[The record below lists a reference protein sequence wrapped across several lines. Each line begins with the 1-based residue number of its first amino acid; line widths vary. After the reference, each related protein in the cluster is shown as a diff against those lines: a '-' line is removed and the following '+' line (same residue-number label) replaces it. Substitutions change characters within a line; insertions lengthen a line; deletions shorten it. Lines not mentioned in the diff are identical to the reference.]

1 MDNLML
7 TKIDRRAFLRHTA
20 AAAGTLSAGGL
31 FLGLGNTASAKTDSA
46 FAPNPFLHIA
56 PNGDTT
62 LWCGRCEMGQG
73 VSTSLPSAV
82 ADELE
87 ADWSRVTIL
96 QGDGD
101 PKYGPQATG
110 GSRSINLMLEPM
122 RQAGAAGREMLVAAA
137 AATWGVPAA
146 ECEAKN
152 HFIYHKASDRRLGYG
167 ELAATAAEQAVPE
180 TPKLKSREEFRYIG
194 KSLQRHDQSAVV
206 VGERVYG
213 SDAVVPGMKY
223 GAITHVPVLGGKVKR
238 VDTSGLGDLADRV
251 QVVTIDRLERPY
263 GSLGGVGVVAD
274 NTWIAQQA
282 LSRLQIEWD
291 RGPNAIYDTNTYKAE
306 LVERVEAPGASVYA
320 RGNVDEALEAAAV
333 SHAATYVGGHLS
345 HSPMEPMAS
354 CVDVG
359 ENHCEVWASTQ
370 DPVGIQETLA
380 AFLGRE
386 KEDITV
392 HVMAAGGAFGR
403 KFMCDYVHE
412 AAALSQAAG
421 APVQLTWSR
430 EEDTRTGFYHSCS
443 AQHIAGS
450 IDDEGNVSGWLHRA
464 AFPTIASLFDPTN
477 KGPGEGEMGD
487 IIRQPLAIENFRAE
501 VGEAPAHTRIGWW
514 RAVYNIFF
522 GFAINVFVD
531 ELARK
536 AGKDP
541 VDVFRKMY
549 ADYRGEDAER
559 ARRALAVLN
568 KAAEMGGW
576 GRAVPKGHGLG
587 IAVHYSFST
596 YTAMMVH
603 VEVDGDN
610 IKVHRV
616 DCAVDCGL
624 VLTPDIATAQMEG
637 AVIMGIGLAL
647 NTEIKF
653 EDGAVVNSNFHD
665 YPVARISN
673 APAEINVE
681 FIGQENTSTGLG
693 EPGVPTFAPALI
705 NAIYDASGKRHRS
718 LPIRGIA

>member
-1 MDNLML
+1 MDKLML
-7 TKIDRRAFLRHTA
+7 TKIDRRTFLRNTA

-31 FLGLGNTASAKTDSA
+31 FLGLGNTATARADSA
-46 FAPNPFLHIA
+46 FSPNAFLHIA

-73 VSTSLPSAV
+73 ISTSLPSAV

-96 QGDGD
+96 QGDAD
-101 PKYGPQATG
+101 EKYGPQATG
-110 GSRSINLMLEPM
+110 GSRSINTMLEPM

-152 HFIYHKASDRRLGYG
+152 HFVYHKESDKRLGYG
-167 ELAATAAEQAVPE
+167 ELAATAAEQPVPD
-180 TPKLKSREEFRYIG
+180 TPRLKSRDQFRYIG
-194 KSLQRHDQSAVV
+194 KSLPRHDQGAVV

-213 SDAVVPGMKY
+213 SDVVVPGMKY
-223 GAITHVPVLGGKVKR
+223 GAVMHVPVLGGSVKS
-238 VDTSGLGDLADRV
+238 VDSSGLGDLADRV

-263 GSLGGVGVVAD
+263 GSLGAVGVVAD

-282 LSRLQIEWD
+282 LNRLKIEWD
-291 RGPNAIYDTNTYKAE
+291 RGPHAVYNTDSYKAE
-306 LVERVEAPGASVYA
+306 LVESVEAPGTSVSE
-320 RGNVDEALEAAAV
+320 RGDVDAALESAAV

-359 ENHCEVWASTQ
+359 DEHCEVWASTQ
-370 DPVGIQETLA
+370 DPAGIQETLA

-386 KEDITV
+386 KDDITV

-430 EEDTRTGFYHSCS
+430 EEDTRTGYYHPCN

-450 IDDEGNVSGWLHRA
+450 IDSDGNVSGWLHRA

-477 KGPGEGEMGD
+477 TGPGEREMGD

-501 VGEAPAHTRIGWW
+501 VGEASAHTRIGWW

-531 ELARK
+531 ELSRK
-536 AGKDP
+536 ADKDP
-541 VDVFRKMY
+541 VEVFRKMY
-549 ADYRGEDAER
+549 SDYRGEGEEN

-568 KAAEMGGW
+568 KAADMGGW
-576 GRAVPKGHGLG
+576 GREVPDGHGLG
-587 IAVHYSFST
+587 IAVHYSFSSF
-596 YTAMMVH
+596 TAMMVH
-603 VEVDGDN
+603 VEVDGDD

-647 NTEIKF
+647 NTEIRF

-665 YPVARISN
+665 YPVARIGN
-673 APAEINVE
+673 TPTEINVE

-705 NAIYDASGKRHRS
+705 NAIYDASGKRYRS
-718 LPIRGIA
+718 LPIRGSA

>member
-1 MDNLML
+1 MDKLML
-7 TKIDRRAFLRHTA
+7 TKIDRRTFLRRTA

-31 FLGLGNTASAKTDSA
+31 FLGLGSTASAKTDSA
-46 FAPNPFLHIA
+46 FAPNAFLHIA
-56 PNGDTT
+56 ADGDTT

-73 VSTSLPSAV
+73 ISTSLPSAV

-96 QGDGD
+96 QGDAD
-101 PKYGPQATG
+101 EKYGPQATG

-146 ECEAKN
+146 ECKAKN
-152 HFIYHKASDRRLGYG
+152 HFVYHEASKKRLGYG
-167 ELAATAAEQAVPE
+167 ELAATAAELPVPE
-180 TPKLKSREEFRYIG
+180 TPRLKSREEFRYIG
-194 KSLQRHDQSAVV
+194 KSLQRHDQGAVV

-213 SDAVVPGMKY
+213 ADTVVPGMKY
-223 GAITHVPVLGGKVKR
+223 GAVAHVPVLGGAVKS

-263 GSLGGVGVVAD
+263 GSLGAVGVVAN

-282 LSRLQIEWD
+282 LGRLKIEWD
-291 RGPNAIYDTNTYKAE
+291 SGPNAVYNTDAYKAE
-306 LVERVEAPGASVYA
+306 LVERVEAPGASVYE
-320 RGNVDEALEAAAV
+320 RGNVDKALETAAV
-333 SHAATYVGGHLS
+333 SHSATYVGGHLS

-359 ENHCEVWASTQ
+359 EDHCEVWASTQ
-370 DPVGIQETLA
+370 DPVGIQDTLA

-392 HVMAAGGAFGR
+392 HVMASGGAFGR
-403 KFMCDYVHE
+403 KYMCDYVHE

-450 IDDEGNVSGWLHRA
+450 IDDEGNVSAWLHRA
-464 AFPTIASLFDPTN
+464 AFPTIGSLFDPTN
-477 KGPGEGEMGD
+477 KGPGENEMGD
-487 IIRQPLAIENFRAE
+487 VIRQPLAIENFRAE

-522 GFAINVFVD
+522 GFSINVFVD

-536 AGKDP
+536 ADQDP
-541 VDVFRKMY
+541 VNVFRKMY
-549 ADYRGEDAER
+549 GDYQGEEAER

-568 KAAEMGGW
+568 KVADMGDW
-576 GRAVPKGHGLG
+576 GREVPEGHGLG

-603 VEVDGDN
+603 VEVDGDD

-653 EDGAVVNSNFHD
+653 ENGAVVNSNFHD
-665 YPVARISN
+665 YPVARMSN
-673 APAEINVE
+673 APREINVE

-718 LPIRGIA
+718 LPINGSA